1 MRAHVPSLLKDQEET
16 EDDDSDLPGICS
28 HSQVF
33 NRFFR
38 GRKEGVN
45 FPLKGWK
52 PVPPAEDLAREHLQR
67 SLEEPSHLLLL
78 LCLRLNHL
86 QVLSG
91 PQ

>member
-1 MRAHVPSLLKDQEET
+1 MTVTYLEYVPT
-16 EDDDSDLPGICS
+16 A
-28 HSQVF
+28 
-33 NRFFR
+33 RFFR
-38 GRKEGVN
+38 GRKEGAN

-67 SLEEPSHLLLL
+67 SLVEPSHLLLL